1 MVGKDKTNHA
11 KKIKFILSEILRFKT
26 YYMYYVT
33 DLLKLI
39 MIHKENT
46 KEINV

>member
-1 MVGKDKTNHA
+1 MMGKDKTNHA
-11 KKIKFILSEILRFKT
+11 KKFIFSEILRFKK
-26 YYMYYVT
+26 YYMHYVKV
-33 DLLKLI
+33 LLKLI